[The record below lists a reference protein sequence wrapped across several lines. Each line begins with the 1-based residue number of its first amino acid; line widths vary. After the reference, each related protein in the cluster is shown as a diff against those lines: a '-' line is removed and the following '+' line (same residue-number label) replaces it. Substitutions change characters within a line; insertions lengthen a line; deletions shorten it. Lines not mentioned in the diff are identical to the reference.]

1 MYERRL
7 KGNGVRVSNCPA
19 AVSRPYI
26 GREQESHLPKV
37 VKPRKPNSPK
47 LGRRLRLGGE
57 SEDLPKTSRTGMLAE
72 RTSSMCASWIGRVW
86 LLSLHYIYMNKNFTS
101 LAFALLVSASALAQ
115 TTTIRVQGAPRK
127 VSTALAANI
136 KKAAEATTSTGI
148 DFSKIE
154 RWTGQ
159 GDCQAALAIKWA
171 DGQNE
176 GKTLVWGYRWNSTE
190 TKTGEDLIRAVVK
203 ADPALYMMATQAS
216 WGFYIGAFGYDADA
230 DRYVTLTTMT
240 SELYPRNGVFDIPSS
255 EFETSAST
263 DWGNGDSW
271 NSPSGYTDYWSY
283 YVAEKA
289 SDVLGYSQVGAGDR
303 KLTNGCVDA
312 YVFTSSTS
320 ENVYDGNL
328 SYLPA
333 TVDYTQGVFVLNEG
347 SYTHENASVNH
358 LADDGSWS
366 YYVAK
371 EIGATGCY
379 CTPWGNRYYIM
390 AKQPKDAGAE
400 VSGGRITICDANSM
414 RIIKQIE
421 NIGSKGGDGR
431 SFCGVD
437 EHKAYVSTSD
447 GIYVF
452 DLDNMEITG
461 TVLTL
466 DYGNGQCGNMVRLND
481 YVYAVECNKNIHI
494 INCADNSIVKTIPAA
509 GCGSIVMAKDGS
521 LWVSKG
527 DGIARIDTEKQ
538 ELVDIK
544 LAEGIGTPSTSAAN
558 GNNAWNPDGLCASM
572 QHNVL
577 YWTTSV
583 KYDTKKAYK
592 YDIDTNTAS
601 LIIDLTDGRAFYAT
615 SALRVDPKTDC
626 IYTNLVNGW
635 TFNDNVVRKYD
646 ADGKQLAEYTMKSN
660 YWFPE
665 VFVFPDTEDPVAG
678 KMDAVAVD
686 ENKEKEIDLSNVC
699 TDADNFQAAIV
710 KTVQSVTDEAVA
722 TATVK
727 NGKLVVKGIKAGST
741 TATIAFCS
749 NGITTTADVNINVS
763 AAAGISSTDAAA
775 NRHEVARYTVDGRR
789 INQPQKGLNIVKFS
803 DGSVKKVVVE

>member
-1 MYERRL
+1 MRL
-7 KGNGVRVSNCPA
+7 VDWARMA
-19 AVSRPYI
+19 DI
-26 GREQESHLPKV
+26 I
-37 VKPRKPNSPK
+37 
-47 LGRRLRLGGE
+47 
-57 SEDLPKTSRTGMLAE
+57 TF
-72 RTSSMCASWIGRVW
+72 
-86 LLSLHYIYMNKNFTS
+86 YIYMNKNFTS

-136 KKAAEATTSTGI
+136 KKAAEATTSTNI

-203 ADPALYMMATQAS
+203 ADPALYMMASNGA
-216 WGFYIGAFGYDADA
+216 WGIVIGGIGHDVDG
-230 DRYVTLTTMT
+230 DRYVTLTTM
-240 SELYPRNGVFDIPSS
+240 EDEIYPRNGVFNLPYT
-255 EFETSAST
+255 EFDTSAST
-263 DWGNGDSW
+263 KWGESDAWNNGYMSTGFW
-271 NSPSGYTDYWSY
+271 NY
-283 YVAEKA
+283 YVADNA
-289 SDVLGYSQVGAGDR
+289 TDALQMSMVGATGRTLQD
-303 KLTNGCVDA
+303 GCVDA
-312 YVFTSSTS
+312 YVFGYFNPEDGT
-320 ENVYDGNL
+320 NVYDGNL
-328 SYLPA
+328 SYLTT

-347 SYTHENASVNH
+347 SFNHENASVNH
-358 LADDGSWS
+358 LAYDGSWS

-390 AKQPKDAGAE
+390 AKQAKDPGAE

-414 RIIKQIE
+414 RILKQIE
-421 NIGSKGGDGR
+421 TIGSNGVEGR

-437 EHKAYVSTSD
+437 EHKAYVSTSN

-466 DYGNGQCGNMVRLND
+466 DYNNGQCGNMVRLND

-494 INCADNSIVKTIPAA
+494 INCTDNTIVKTIPAA

-527 DGIARIDTEKQ
+527 DGIARIDTDKQ
-538 ELVDIK
+538 ELVNIE
-544 LAEGIGTPSTSAAN
+544 LANGIGTPSTSAAN
-558 GNNAWNPDGLCASM
+558 GNNAWNPDGLCASL
-572 QHNVL
+572 QNNVL
-577 YWTTSV
+577 YWTSS
-583 KYDTKKAYK
+583 KGYDTKQAYK
-592 YDIDTNTAS
+592 YDIDTNIAS
-601 LIIDLTDGRAFYAT
+601 LVIEITDGRAFYAT

-646 ADGKQLAEYTMKSN
+646 ADGNQLAEYTMKSN

-665 VFVFPDTEDPVAG
+665 VFVFPDTEDPVAS
-678 KMDAVAVD
+678 KMDDITVLQG
-686 ENKEKEIDLSNVC
+686 KEAEVDLSTIC

-710 KTVQSVTDEAVA
+710 KTVKSIADAEIA

-727 NGKLVVKGIKAGST
+727 NGKLVVKGLKAGST

-763 AAAGISSTDAAA
+763 DATAISSTAAA
-775 NRHEVARYTVDGRR
+775 TNLHEVARYTVDGRR